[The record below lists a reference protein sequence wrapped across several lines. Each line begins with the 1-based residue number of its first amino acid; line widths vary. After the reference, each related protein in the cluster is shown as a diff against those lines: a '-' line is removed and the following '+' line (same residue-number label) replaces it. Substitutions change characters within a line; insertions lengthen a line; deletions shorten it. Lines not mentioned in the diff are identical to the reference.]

1 MIGELVLHCACPT
14 FEKFMIFHKSLLS
27 TPIVRS
33 ETQLFTNHTL
43 YTLTAPAAFV
53 SPNGNGGV
61 MGQNTNICSL
71 ISSSYVTLKSG
82 FTVAHT
88 DTYLRLP
95 KDTTLS
101 ISGTLEKS
109 INGITS
115 YTVLPLDVKDVSQY
129 DSIPR
134 VSGDSVIFGRLNTCD
149 GSPEPP
155 PPPPQPA
162 HSNSPVAQTS
172 CIIYYYIIKLLF
184 YMLCY
189 FS

>member
-14 FEKFMIFHKSLLS
+14 FGKVVIFHKSLLS

-33 ETQLFTNHTL
+33 ATPVFINHAL
-43 YTLTAPAAFV
+43 YTLTAQAVFI
-53 SPNGNGGV
+53 SPNGNGGTI
-61 MGQNTNICSL
+61 GQNTNRASL

-82 FTVAHT
+82 LTVAHT

-95 KDTTLS
+95 NGTTLS
-101 ISGTLEKS
+101 MSGTLEKS
-109 INGITS
+109 INGIKS

-129 DSIPR
+129 DTIPS
-134 VSGDSVIFGRLNTCD
+134 VSGDSVIFGRLNTCA

-155 PPPPQPA
+155 PPHPHPA
-162 HSNSPVAQTS
+162 HSNSPVAQIS

-184 YMLCY
+184 YMLG
-189 FS
+189 